1 MIIIMLTAVDTR
13 MSMLRKTGL
22 HARGRIALRDL
33 ADTTPGESP
42 GRVGE
47 PPPTKR
53 PRIRIRSVLQP
64 RPGTPR

>member
-33 ADTTPGESP
+33 ANQGLIPGMVKS
-42 GRVGE
+42 
-47 PPPTKR
+47 
-53 PRIRIRSVLQP
+53 SW
-64 RPGTPR
+64 